1 MTEPRKYWKHCAL
14 DMWTN
19 LEEVVNAS
27 PDNWTLFQEVLPDF
41 ELNELERE
49 LLTKCNNWKA
59 IAQELAEVLK
69 AESNFFVNCYKA
81 RHSEKVQ
88 KALAKF
94 NKLKESAVSEND

>member
-1 MTEPRKYWKHCAL
+1 MSNIKPREFWIDPKDMNQVYMRRQPNKIIL
-14 DMWTN
+14 DQFI
-19 LEEVVNAS
+19 LVR
-27 PDNWTLFQEVLPDF
+27 EVLPD
-41 ELNELERE
+41 EPD
-49 LLTKCNNWKA
+49 WKA

-94 NKLKESAVSEND
+94 NKFKESAVSEE